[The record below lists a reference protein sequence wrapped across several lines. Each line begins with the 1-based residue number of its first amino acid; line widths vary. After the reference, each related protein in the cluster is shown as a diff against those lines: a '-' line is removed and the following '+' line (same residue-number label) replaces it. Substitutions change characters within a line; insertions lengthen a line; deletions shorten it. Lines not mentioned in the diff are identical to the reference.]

1 MALVRKYF
9 FIGLILSLILGAVFA
24 FLGVYDTNNKPL
36 FYRYV
41 FWTSTMIV
49 GTLGTAFALPVVTQ
63 SWMPKQHRFLQL
75 FVVALLISLPVTLVL
90 AGFDHRFGA
99 DWTIKI
105 WLLQYRYVVVISL
118 ILIFGGYFVLK
129 AQGIVDAVTSI
140 NGEKQQEINIPS
152 HENTVDV
159 AVSRF
164 LKRLPEHY
172 KSAEI
177 YAVSSA
183 DHYLRVYTDLG
194 EELILMRLMDALK
207 ELEQVPG
214 MQTHRSWWVAFD
226 GVAERQRNQGKQS
239 LRLKSGVIVPVSRS
253 FDKAVKEAHFG

>member
-1 MALVRKYF
+1 MSK
-9 FIGLILSLILGAVFA
+9 
-24 FLGVYDTNNKPL
+24 
-36 FYRYV
+36 
-41 FWTSTMIV
+41 
-49 GTLGTAFALPVVTQ
+49 
-63 SWMPKQHRFLQL
+63 
-75 FVVALLISLPVTLVL
+75 
-90 AGFDHRFGA
+90 
-99 DWTIKI
+99 
-105 WLLQYRYVVVISL
+105 
-118 ILIFGGYFVLK
+118 
-129 AQGIVDAVTSI
+129 
-140 NGEKQQEINIPS
+140 
-152 HENTVDV
+152 
-159 AVSRF
+159 F

-214 MQTHRSWWVAFD
+214 MKTHRSWWVAFD